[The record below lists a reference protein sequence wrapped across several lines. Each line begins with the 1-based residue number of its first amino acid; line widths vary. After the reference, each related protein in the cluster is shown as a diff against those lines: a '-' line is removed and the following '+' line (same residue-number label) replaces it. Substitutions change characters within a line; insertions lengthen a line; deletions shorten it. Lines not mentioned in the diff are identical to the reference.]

1 MAFITWSNEYSV
13 NIKEIDRQHQ
23 FLINIVNKMHELV
36 MADAGD
42 SANRSES
49 DIKRIRSDIRR
60 VFAKLADYTNY
71 HFRTEEELFKTHNY
85 PGFQVHKRQHNELVL
100 QVLEL
105 QRRFLKNEVS
115 ITQEIFDFLKEWLI
129 NHILVSDKEYT
140 VFLNAKGVF

>member
-23 FLINIVNKMHELV
+23 FLINIINKMHELV
-36 MADAGD
+36 MTDTRDG
-42 SANRSES
+42 AN
-49 DIKRIRSDIRR
+49 RSDIRR
-60 VFAKLADYTNY
+60 VFAKLADYTDY

-85 PGFQVHKRQHNELVL
+85 PGFQIHKRQHNELVL

-115 ITQEIFDFLKEWLI
+115 ITQEIFDFLKEWLL

>member
-23 FLINIVNKMHELV
+23 FLINIINKMHELV
-36 MADAGD
+36 MTDAGD
-42 SANRSES
+42 AAN
-49 DIKRIRSDIRR
+49 RSDIRR
-60 VFAKLADYTNY
+60 IFAKLADYTDY

-85 PGFQVHKRQHNELVL
+85 PGFKIHKQQHNELVL
-100 QVLEL
+100 QILEL

-115 ITQEIFDFLKEWLI
+115 ITQEIFDFLKKWLL

-140 VFLNAKGVF
+140 DFLNAKGVF

>member
-36 MADAGD
+36 MADVGKGTNKTA
-42 SANRSES
+42 
-49 DIKRIRSDIRR
+49 IRR
-60 VFAKLADYTNY
+60 VFAELADYTDY

-85 PGFQVHKRQHNELVL
+85 PGFKIHKQQHNELVL

-115 ITQEIFDFLKEWLI
+115 ITQEIFDFMKKWLL

>member
-23 FLINIVNKMHELV
+23 FLINIINKMHELV
-36 MADAGD
+36 MTDAGD
-42 SANRSES
+42 AAN
-49 DIKRIRSDIRR
+49 RSDIRR
-60 VFAKLADYTNY
+60 VFAKLADYTDY

-85 PGFQVHKRQHNELVL
+85 PGFKIHKQQHNELVL
-100 QVLEL
+100 QILEL

-115 ITQEIFDFLKEWLI
+115 ITQEIFNFLKKWLL
-129 NHILVSDKEYT
+129 NHILISDKEYT

>member
-23 FLINIVNKMHELV
+23 FLINIINEMHELV
-36 MADAGD
+36 MTDAGD
-42 SANRSES
+42 AAN
-49 DIKRIRSDIRR
+49 RSDIRR
-60 VFAKLADYTNY
+60 VFAKLADYTDY

-85 PGFQVHKRQHNELVL
+85 PGFKIHKQQHNELVL
-100 QVLEL
+100 QILEL

-115 ITQEIFDFLKEWLI
+115 ITQEIFDFLKKWLL

-140 VFLNAKGVF
+140 DFLNAKGVF